1 MNKYDDTDYLIE
13 REDSIEYEESENK
26 EEKWTIGEIIDNLM
40 ENPAIVIRQLT
51 KMCEECN
58 KVNEELQIKL
68 KNKQS
73 EIDFLKGKIAVYEKF
88 LNLEDLNNE

>member
-1 MNKYDDTDYLIE
+1 M
-13 REDSIEYEESENK
+13 ENK
-26 EEKWTIGEIIDNLM
+26 EEMTIEEMTIGEIIDSLM
-40 ENPAIVIRQLT
+40 KNPAVVIKQLT
-51 KMCEECN
+51 KMCEECK

-88 LNLEDLNNE
+88 LKFGGFK

>member
-1 MNKYDDTDYLIE
+1 MA
-13 REDSIEYEESENK
+13 NK
-26 EEKWTIGEIIDNLM
+26 EEEKTIGEIIDSLM
-40 ENPAIVIRQLT
+40 ENPAVVIKQLT
-51 KMCEECN
+51 KMCEECK